1 MRGHTRLLLIWIRQ
15 QTLVFWAL
23 LSFFFSPV
31 AGAEPAVFE
40 EMEYLCGWVSLASY
54 SDRVGEVAREELAAN
69 GFVLLPIREED
80 PRTAASYYLMRR
92 DEVEGPRYLLA
103 VTGTKDWKDVKIDL
117 SLHKVPFAGHTPT
130 EFRRAADRKQ
140 AVSTE
145 PLVHSGFNAY
155 AQTAFFT
162 EKVGMPTMGEQLRD
176 VLLAD
181 PKARLYLTGHSLG
194 GAVAVILAGRL
205 RDMGVPPAQI
215 AVVTF
220 GAPAVGNK
228 AFAETYETMAVRRVV
243 MAGDPVGAALQAI
256 DSSYA
261 LFGTVTRFTRRPGQ
275 HRFSHAMVNYMDA
288 LLRRHFEEAQEEA
301 ERSGADDGA
310 WPEVYLAAEFSLPED
325 FAADLPLWKRAT
337 ASLTA
342 RQLPGIVV
350 GEAKT
355 LKEAQEAARAMGC
368 AYVLWQSYEMT
379 RERAKQEAYPVTLQ
393 EGLFDSTG
401 LLLSGQGFTTNTASM
416 TPLLA
421 ALYDAAAGRA
431 GIEAAFSDATK
442 EK

>member
-1 MRGHTRLLLIWIRQ
+1 MRDHTRLLSIWIWQ
-15 QTLVFWAL
+15 QTLGFLAL

-31 AGAEPAVFE
+31 AGAEPAVSE

-92 DEVEGPRYLLA
+92 DEAEGPRYLLA
-103 VTGTKDWKDVKIDL
+103 VTGTKDWKDIKIDL

-130 EFRRAADRKQ
+130 EFRREAARKQ
-140 AVSTE
+140 AISVE

-181 PKARLYLTGHSLG
+181 PKARLCLTGHSLG

-205 RDMGVPPAQI
+205 RDMGVPPEQI

-228 AFAETYETMAVRRVV
+228 AFAKTYETMAVRRMV
-243 MAGDPVGAALQAI
+243 MAGDPVGAAVQAI
-256 DSSYA
+256 DASYA
-261 LFGTVTRFTRRPGQ
+261 LFGTVTRFTKRQGQ
-275 HRFSHAMVNYMDA
+275 HRFSHAMVNYVDA
-288 LLRRHFEEAQEEA
+288 LLRRHFDETEEAV
-301 ERSGADDGA
+301 ERGGVSDGTS
-310 WPEVYLAAEFSLPED
+310 PQVYLAAEFSLPD
-325 FAADLPLWKRAT
+325 TFAADLPLWQKAT

-342 RQLPGIVV
+342 RQLPGVV
-350 GEAKT
+350 IGEAAT
-355 LKEAQEAARAMGC
+355 LEEAQEAARAMGC
-368 AYVLWQSYEMT
+368 AYVLWQSYEMK
-379 RERAKQEAYPVTLQ
+379 RERTQQEAYQVTLQ
-393 EGLFDSTG
+393 EGLFDSAG
-401 LLLSGQGFTTNTASM
+401 LLLSGQGFTTSTASM

-421 ALYDAAAGRA
+421 ALYDTAAGRA
-431 GIEAAFSDATK
+431 GIEAAFWDRADK
-442 EK
+442 P